1 MSEHRMVRF
10 GIAALVIVLL
20 LGVGAASI
28 QQSAWSEGYMMGL
41 IAGNGEGDA
50 LSQYVLFNSGRSLS
64 MTGAIGGLF
73 KVGLLLFGL
82 LFVARFFF
90 GMAHMRR
97 WQMAGGPDG
106 GEWQPGFRRH
116 GSPWCRSQDEASD
129 KQPVQPPVK
138 PKEGPE
144 NPDAGEEAVGGTQ

>member
-41 IAGNGEGDA
+41 IAGNGQGDA
-50 LSQYVLFNSGRSLS
+50 LSQYVLYNSGRSPSLA
-64 MTGAIGGLF
+64 GAIGGLF

-90 GMAHMRR
+90 GMAHIRR
-97 WQMAGGPDG
+97 WQMAGAPDG
-106 GEWQPGFRRH
+106 QEWQPGFRRH
-116 GSPWCRSQDEASD
+116 GPPWCRSQDESAGE
-129 KQPVQPPVK
+129 QTGQPPVK
-138 PKEGPE
+138 PNEGPG
-144 NPDAGEEAVGGTQ
+144 NQGSDEEAAGGTQ

>member
-1 MSEHRMVRF
+1 MVRF

-50 LSQYVLFNSGRSLS
+50 LSQYVLYNSGRSPS
-64 MTGAIGGLF
+64 MAGAIGGLF

-82 LFVARFFF
+82 LFVAKFFF

-106 GEWQPGFRRH
+106 GGWQPGFRRH
-116 GSPWCRSQDEASD
+116 GPPWCRPQ
-129 KQPVQPPVK
+129 
-138 PKEGPE
+138 
-144 NPDAGEEAVGGTQ
+144 EEPAQ